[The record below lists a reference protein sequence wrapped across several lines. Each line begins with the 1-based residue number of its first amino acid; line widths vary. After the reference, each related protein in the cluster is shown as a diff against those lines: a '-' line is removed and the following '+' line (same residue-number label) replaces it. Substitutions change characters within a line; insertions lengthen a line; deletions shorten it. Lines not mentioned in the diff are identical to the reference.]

1 MRQKRR
7 QIENK
12 PPPAAAAAVAAPG
25 MRYRRAMRNLDL
37 SRRPERERELSAQ
50 ESRYEAAVSVAG
62 GAGECVR
69 WSSRAYRVVI
79 GIQCGVQQQL

>member
-1 MRQKRR
+1 
-7 QIENK
+7 
-12 PPPAAAAAVAAPG
+12 

-37 SRRPERERELSAQ
+37 SRRPERERERELSAQ

-79 GIQCGVQQQL
+79 GVQCGVQQQL